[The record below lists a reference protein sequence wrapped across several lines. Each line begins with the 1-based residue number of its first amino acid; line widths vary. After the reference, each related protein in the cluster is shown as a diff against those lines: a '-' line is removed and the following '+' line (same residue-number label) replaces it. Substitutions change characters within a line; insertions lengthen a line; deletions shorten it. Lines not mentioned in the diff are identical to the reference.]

1 MNDYIFSVGLPVLA
15 VFLIGILVI
24 MGARS
29 IKKQKSGTVR
39 ATVVSKKT
47 KIPRNSHLPDGYT
60 LKIDGLENY
69 VTFRM
74 EGDEEAEFYVNAE
87 IFADI
92 EEGDEGILTYDRHY
106 FISFEK
112 NG

>member
-1 MNDYIFSVGLPVLA
+1 MSDNMFLFGIFVISF
-15 VFLIGILVI
+15 FLIGVLVI
-24 MGARS
+24 MGVRS
-29 IKKQKSGTVR
+29 VKKQKSGTVR
-39 ATVVSKKT
+39 ATVVCKKT
-47 KIPRNSHLPDGYT
+47 KIPKNSHLPDGYT